1 MRKFLLIVSLL
12 GSLGAAGV
20 AVAQSA
26 SEKES
31 ASRGAQDGCVG
42 AAHMTSEQHPMR
54 QPMHDTMTTQQ
65 RHAKMV
71 QHLQHGG
78 TEKGP
83 LSESM
88 MGSMRG
94 HHPDMM
100 RGMH

>member
-1 MRKFLLIVSLL
+1 MRKFLLTITLL
-12 GSLGAAGV
+12 GSFGAAGI

-26 SEKES
+26 PEKES

-42 AAHMTSEQHPMR
+42 AAQMTSERVPMR
-54 QPMHDTMTTQQ
+54 HPMHDAMTAEQ
-65 RHAKMV
+65 RHAKMA

-78 TEKGP
+78 SEKGP

-88 MGSMRG
+88 MGPMRG
-94 HHPDMM
+94 HHPEMM

>member
-1 MRKFLLIVSLL
+1 MRKFLLTITLL
-12 GSLGAAGV
+12 GSFGAAGI

-26 SEKES
+26 PEKES

-42 AAHMTSEQHPMR
+42 ATHMTSEQHPMR

-78 TEKGP
+78 SEKGQ
-83 LSESM
+83 LAESM

>member
-12 GSLGAAGV
+12 GGLGAAGV

-31 ASRGAQDGCVG
+31 ASRGAQDGCVR
-42 AAHMTSEQHPMR
+42 ATHMTSEQH
-54 QPMHDTMTTQQ
+54 PMHDTMTTQQ

-78 TEKGP
+78 SEKGP

>member
-1 MRKFLLIVSLL
+1 MRKFFLIVSLL

-42 AAHMTSEQHPMR
+42 ATHMTSEQH
-54 QPMHDTMTTQQ
+54 PMHDTMTTQQ

-78 TEKGP
+78 SEKGP